1 MLHFYIISA
10 IFGEKNLLVIYINT
24 DFTCSAA
31 VCRVSRQ
38 IEFSK
43 NLAQMHLKTPITVYM
58 CFRHQDTFKNVFF
71 CPVSLVW
78 CCGDLICSQIQLPAR
93 ASSQPVLWQ
102 GSCLQ
107 AFPALLLLLLLLQ
120 VSAHAGL
127 CTLPSLPLLSQH
139 PLGSWQSQGFPQQ
152 HKDSADNVCRLEWG
166 HEKPVPMLLY

>member
-1 MLHFYIISA
+1 
-10 IFGEKNLLVIYINT
+10 
-24 DFTCSAA
+24 
-31 VCRVSRQ
+31 
-38 IEFSK
+38 
-43 NLAQMHLKTPITVYM
+43 MHLKTPITVYM

-107 AFPALLLLLLLLQ
+107 AFPALLLLLQ

-152 HKDSADNVCRLEWG
+152 HKDSADNACRLEWG
-166 HEKPVPMLLY
+166 HEKPVPILLYWTEAVTGTKPSPTRSFAIKFWNSYWSFWFRLFLKF